1 MHKKI
6 GILGGLS
13 PESTVIYYLHIVRRY
28 QELFGDH
35 SYPEIII
42 YSVSFQKFINWM
54 AEDRWNEITEELIR
68 DIRNL
73 AAAGADFALIATNT
87 MHLVFDKIEEAS
99 PIPLISIVDATAES
113 IRKEK
118 INVVGLLGTLFTM
131 ERDFYKEGLAKYGIE
146 TLVPKKEDRDYVNK
160 VIFEELCRG
169 LIRDESRNNFKRIIE
184 ELTKRGAEGIV
195 LGCTELPLLIDEK
208 DVSTR
213 IFDTAK
219 IHADKALEFALK
231 T

>member
-13 PESTVIYYLHIVRRY
+13 PESTVIYYLRIVRRY

-42 YSVSFQKFINWM
+42 YSVSFQKFVDWM
-54 AEDRWNEITEELIR
+54 AKDRWNEITEELIR

-87 MHLVFDKIEEAS
+87 MHLVFDKVEEAS
-99 PIPLISIVDATAES
+99 PIPLINIVDATAES

-118 INVVGLLGTLFTM
+118 INAVGLLGTVFTM
-131 ERDFYKEGLAKYGIE
+131 ERDFYREGLAKYGIE
-146 TLVPKKEDRDYVNK
+146 TLVPKKEDRDYIDK
-160 VIFEELCRG
+160 VIFGELCKG
-169 LIRDESRNNFKRIIE
+169 LIREESRNSFKRIIE
-184 ELTKRGAEGIV
+184 ELTGRGAEGIV
-195 LGCTELPLLIDEK
+195 LGCTEIPLLIGEK

-213 IFDTAK
+213 IFDTAT
-219 IHADKALEFALK
+219 IHADKALDLAIK
-231 T
+231 P